1 MLLARV
7 LVLVDHAACD
17 VLEAWNPNA
26 KVSRPPTLLYSRI
39 SAVSRPLT
47 LSFATT
53 RLGVRRHL
61 VAGAPR
67 EARAE
72 Q

>member
-7 LVLVDHAACD
+7 LVLVDHAACSRCAGTQSLAAAHFCTV
-17 VLEAWNPNA
+17 VL
-26 KVSRPPTLLYSRI
+26 
-39 SAVSRPLT
+39 VSRPLRARQT

-53 RLGVRRHL
+53 RVVGVRRHRR
-61 VAGAPR
+61 APR

>member
-7 LVLVDHAACD
+7 LVLVDHAACSRCAGTQSLAAAHFCTV
-17 VLEAWNPNA
+17 VLVRVRCKTDPFFCNNTPWTSL
-26 KVSRPPTLLYSRI
+26 V
-39 SAVSRPLT
+39 V
-47 LSFATT
+47 
-53 RLGVRRHL
+53 VRRHRR
-61 VAGAPR
+61 APR